1 MTIKK
6 TQTDFNKYDTHGN
19 QYQDINTILEEETT
33 LVLVS
38 PNEEV
43 QALSLIIGTSVY
55 DTKTVS
61 TIEEAHSISSKRY
74 KIITSNVFSETTL
87 IKVLESILEYGNVE
101 SKNIL
106 GIDTTTNNKSTTKVD
121 LDQYKDHD
129 RPVFTNSY
137 KFMCE
142 EIVSPW
148 HNVLFPFNTEIYKN
162 PFKKIDN
169 TKFSHYNLV
178 ASGFFWAWILRCNN
192 WQGDEIVTLFDI
204 SGANLTYQRNLLQH
218 WSPWLQTYSE
228 FALSNDYARSQLE
241 KSGLLIIE
249 DKKVNIEKSKKVL
262 DNLWLQEMKKWD
274 LFEGDGQKTF
284 NDLFRILKKEERLN
298 KITTV
303 NINLISDHALV
314 KKWVSALSD
323 RTFWFVSNIFTSHI
337 SRAWANGSRSEEF
350 LQQQRVLSYFN
361 KDDVVFGTLL
371 TDELIKNKKARTI

>member
-106 GIDTTTNNKSTTKVD
+106 GIDTTTNNNSTTKVD

-350 LQQQRVLSYFN
+350 LQQQRVLSFFN

-371 TDELIKNKKARTI
+371 TDELTKNKKARTI

>member
-19 QYQDINTILEEETT
+19 QYQNINTILEEETT

-43 QALSLIIGTSVY
+43 KALSLIIGTSVY

-74 KIITSNVFSETTL
+74 KIITSDVFSETTL

-106 GIDTTTNNKSTTKVD
+106 GIDTTNNNDTTKVD
-121 LDQYKDHD
+121 LDQYKNHD

-162 PFKKIDN
+162 PFKKID

-178 ASGFFWAWILRCNN
+178 ASGFFWAWLLRCNN
-192 WQGDEIVTLFDI
+192 WQGEEIVTLFDI

-249 DKKVNIEKSKKVL
+249 DKKVNIEESKKVL

-314 KKWVSALSD
+314 KKWVSALSN

-371 TDELIKNKKARTI
+371 TDELTKNKKARTI

>member
-106 GIDTTTNNKSTTKVD
+106 GIDTTTNNNSTTKVD

-274 LFEGDGQKTF
+274 SFEGDGQKTF

-337 SRAWANGSRSEEF
+337 SRAWARGSRSEEF
-350 LQQQRVLSYFN
+350 LQQQRVLSFFN

-371 TDELIKNKKARTI
+371 TDELTKNKKARTI

>member
-38 PNEEV
+38 PSEEL

-61 TIEEAHSISSKRY
+61 SIEEAHSISSKRY
-74 KIITSNVFSETTL
+74 KIITSDIFSETTL
-87 IKVLESILEYGNVE
+87 IKVLESVLEYGNVE

-106 GIDTTTNNKSTTKVD
+106 GIDTTTNDNSTTKVD
-121 LDQYKDHD
+121 LDQYKNHD
-129 RPVFTNSY
+129 RPVFTNRY

-148 HNVLFPFNTEIYKN
+148 HNVMFPFNTEIYKN
-162 PFKKIDN
+162 PFPQVDN
-169 TKFSHYNLV
+169 INFSHYNLV

-204 SGANLTYQRNLLQH
+204 SGANLTYQKNLLQH
-218 WSPWLQTYSE
+218 WSPWLQNYSE

-274 LFEGDGQKTF
+274 SFEGDGQKTF

-350 LQQQRVLSYFN
+350 LQQQRVLSFFN

-371 TDELIKNKKARTI
+371 TDELTKNKKARTI